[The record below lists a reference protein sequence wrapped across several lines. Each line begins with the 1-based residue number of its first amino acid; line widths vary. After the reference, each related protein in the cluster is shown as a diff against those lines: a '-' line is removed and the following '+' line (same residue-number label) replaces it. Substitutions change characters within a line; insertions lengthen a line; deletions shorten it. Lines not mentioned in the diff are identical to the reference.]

1 MTSNRD
7 PADPRAT
14 AGIPPESLAS
24 ADENRISRLR
34 LFVWGKFFAQRLT
47 TRVRR
52 IHQFL
57 HEGR

>member
-1 MTSNRD
+1 MTPIRSIDEPRVVAGASPVA
-7 PADPRAT
+7 PAS
-14 AGIPPESLAS
+14 G
-24 ADENRISRLR
+24 DENLVSRVR

-47 TRVRR
+47 ARVRE